1 MTERTY
7 TISEMCADFGVTP
20 RTLRYYEYIE
30 LLAPRREGTRR
41 IYSQR
46 DRARLKLILRGRRF
60 GFSLESIRR
69 WLKLYDEGDQI
80 RQAEVWIEGAT
91 RRIAELERER
101 REIAERIAELTQL
114 RDEGIQWLAEMRGE
128 KGAA

>member
-80 RQAEVWIEGAT
+80 RQAEVWIESAT